1 VGFLKRNIR
10 TGYISEQRILW
21 DENAADKLEEDLEY
35 LCSIVEQPDHEFPV
49 IDAVAYSHAVIAIS
63 QQLDFI
69 IEEISTNDLSEDEEY
84 VKLSG
89 EEIVTLNSYTENSET
104 ALKVLEKICGIS
116 LQNN

>member
-1 VGFLKRNIR
+1 MSKEYYGMKI
-10 TGYISEQRILW
+10 TTII
-21 DENAADKLEEDLEY
+21 NAADKLEEELEY
-35 LCSIVEQPDHEFPV
+35 LCSIVEQPDHEFPI